1 MTSEFLFVEKYRPQV
16 IEDCILP
23 DETKKTFK
31 EFVEKGEIP
40 NLLLAGPPGIGKT
53 TIAKAL
59 CNELGA
65 DYYVINGSD
74 EGRFLDT
81 VRNQAKNFAST
92 VSLTGSS
99 KHKVII
105 VDESDNTTNDVQL
118 LLRANIEAFYN
129 NCRFIFT
136 CNYKNKIIEP
146 LHSRCAVIDFTIKG
160 KQRAQLAG
168 SFFKRL
174 QTILDQEKIEYDEK
188 VVAELVS
195 KHFPDFRR
203 VLNECQR
210 YSTGGKIDAGILA
223 SFSDVSVSDL
233 VENLKNKNFTEVRKW
248 VVTNLDN
255 DSSVIL
261 RRVYDA
267 LYDILVPASIPA
279 AVLIIAKYQYQ
290 ICFVADQE
298 INILAALTEIMCECE
313 FKS

>member
-1 MTSEFLFVEKYRPQV
+1 MTSDFLFVERYRPQV
-16 IEDCILP
+16 IDDCILP
-23 DETKKTFK
+23 DDTKKTFK
-31 EFVEKGEIP
+31 EFVAKGEIP

-65 DYYVINGSD
+65 DFYVINGSD

-105 VDESDNTTNDVQL
+105 IDEADNTGNDVQL

-160 KQRAQLAG
+160 KQKQQLAG

-174 QTILDQEKIEYDEK
+174 QTILDQEKIEYDQK
-188 VVAELVS
+188 VLAELVS

-210 YSTGGKIDAGILA
+210 YSTSGKIDSGILA
-223 SFSDVSVSDL
+223 SFSDVSVNELIKS
-233 VENLKNKNFTEVRKW
+233 LKEKNFTEVRKW
-248 VVTNLDN
+248 VVSNLDN
-255 DSSVIL
+255 DASVLL

-267 LYDILVPASIPA
+267 CYDYLLPQYIPA
-279 AVLIIAKYQYQ
+279 TVLIIAKYQYQ
-290 ICFVADQE
+290 SVFSVDQE
-298 INILAALTEIMCECE
+298 INLLAALTEIMCEVE
-313 FKS
+313 WK

>member
-1 MTSEFLFVEKYRPQV
+1 MTSDFLFVEKYRPQV
-16 IEDCILP
+16 IDDCILP
-23 DETKKTFK
+23 DDTKKTFK

-40 NLLLAGPPGIGKT
+40 NLLLSGPPGIGKT

-105 VDESDNTTNDVQL
+105 IDEADNSGNDVQL
-118 LLRANIEAFYN
+118 LLRANIETFYN

-160 KQRAQLAG
+160 KQRVQLAG
-168 SFFKRL
+168 AFFKRVL
-174 QTILDQEKIEYDEK
+174 QILDAERIEYDEK

-210 YSTGGKIDAGILA
+210 YSTSGKIDSGILA
-223 SFSDVSVSDL
+223 SFSDISVNEL
-233 VENLKNKNFTEVRKW
+233 IKNLKEKNFTEVRKW
-248 VVTNLDN
+248 VVSNLDN
-255 DSSVIL
+255 DASVLL

-267 LYDILVPASIPA
+267 CYDYLLPQYIPA
-279 AVLIIAKYQYQ
+279 AVLIIARYQYQ
-290 ICFVADQE
+290 SAFSVDQE
-298 INILAALTEIMCECE
+298 INLLAALTEIMCEVE
-313 FKS
+313 WK